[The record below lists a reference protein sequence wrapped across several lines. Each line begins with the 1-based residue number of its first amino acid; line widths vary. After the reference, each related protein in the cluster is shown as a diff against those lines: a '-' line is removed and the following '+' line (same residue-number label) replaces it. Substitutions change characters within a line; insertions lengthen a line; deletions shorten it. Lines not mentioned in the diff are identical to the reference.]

1 VDSAVSYHNEV
12 PCGKT
17 IRDSSIP
24 REDIFF
30 TSKILSSR
38 LSYEKTKAQV
48 ETIIKETGLGY
59 IDLMLIHAPDGGQ
72 EVRKGA
78 WKALVEAKEEGKI
91 RSLGTSNYDV
101 HHLDEME
108 GYMKELEKKRGKAR
122 PA

>member
-1 VDSAVSYHNEV
+1 M
-12 PCGKT
+12 
-17 IRDSSIP
+17 
-24 REDIFF
+24 
-30 TSKILSSR
+30 
-38 LSYEKTKAQV
+38 

-72 EVRKGA
+72 EIRKGA
-78 WKALVEAKEEGKI
+78 WKDLVEATEEGKI